1 MLFINGFPKLLCL
14 YIFVMTILIAS
25 LCLRAWCMRHKILED
40 CVAWLGMHVSGDQW
54 GTRIVDPQ
62 QLLWTQEDSPRL
74 YYQPVSSLYTG
85 GQRNLSQ
92 YLQCYQSER
101 LDVRQCT
108 LTLASLELHHPD
120 IRWTSLLPRCSPRLG
135 CNRLGLLLSWS
146 NLRRRG
152 LPGNPSEIYCLHE
165 CSSECI
171 PRMKTLMKLSE
182 INDHRHNAAFNR
194 YFKSSQSASSI
205 PMAMPN
211 FPSDFKSVLREQNQ
225 LDLLIFLF
233 IGLDIACT

>member
-25 LCLRAWCMRHKILED
+25 LCLRAWRMRHKILED
-40 CVAWLGMHVSGDQW
+40 CVAWLGMGTYQVISGA
-54 GTRIVDPQ
+54 RELLIPNSSCERRKIVRACIISLCPVYIQ
-62 QLLWTQEDSPRL
+62 RL
-74 YYQPVSSLYTG
+74 
-85 GQRNLSQ
+85 
-92 YLQCYQSER
+92 E
-101 LDVRQCT
+101 VRQCT

-135 CNRLGLLLSWS
+135 CNRLGLLLSWR

-211 FPSDFKSVLREQNQ
+211 FPSDFKFVLREQNQ